1 MVRCF
6 VVVLFILSIKQTNAT
21 PYVTTFSVKTIT
33 ITVIPGGQA
42 IIGKDTLLPDQ
53 LTNELQNRLWKS
65 YLGTGKMYNSIII
78 KFDTA
83 IEMNVK
89 ESIKK
94 AIREGQNKAL
104 TDVCLQQH
112 KKLFEDLTS
121 KQQERIRKEFPVLFQ
136 QDY

>member
-1 MVRCF
+1 
-6 VVVLFILSIKQTNAT
+6 
-21 PYVTTFSVKTIT
+21 
-33 ITVIPGGQA
+33 
-42 IIGKDTLLPDQ
+42 
-53 LTNELQNRLWKS
+53 
-65 YLGTGKMYNSIII
+65 MYNSIII